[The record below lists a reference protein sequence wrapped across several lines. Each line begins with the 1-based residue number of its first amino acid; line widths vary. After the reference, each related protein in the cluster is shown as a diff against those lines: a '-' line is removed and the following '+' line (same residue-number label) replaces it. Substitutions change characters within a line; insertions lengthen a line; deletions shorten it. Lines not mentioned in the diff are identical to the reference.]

1 VGHEP
6 QHDTLEEIVVAIKE
20 HFGTD
25 LDERDRLEVEKVQMT
40 LNADE
45 QLKTFT
51 RVNAIDNFTLSSAPG
66 STARSST
73 PRPTPSG
80 STRCFFHQPG
90 AGEDDRE
97 RGHALQLP
105 RHAGRIRGRQELT
118 PQTSAERPWH
128 CVSGLTDCHNP
139 SDVRKSHTWVLDEAS
154 MRPSVPGS
162 HRRVNT

>member
-6 QHDTLEEIVVAIKE
+6 QHDTLEEIVVAIKK

-40 LNADE
+40 LNAEE

-105 RHAGRIRGRQELT
+105 PCGTNKRATRADA
-118 PQTSAERPWH
+118 PD
-128 CVSGLTDCHNP
+128 VSG
-139 SDVRKSHTWVLDEAS
+139 AS
-154 MRPSVPGS
+154 VALRFRTHGLS
-162 HRRVNT
+162 